1 MAAAAA
7 LAGLLV
13 MPSADHALAVGSSG
27 VAYSVNVDVASAVI
41 RQTDNSA
48 PTVVSIK
55 RQDPTAEHTNLD
67 SLTWRVVFSE
77 GVVNVDEEDFF
88 VFGGS
93 TEVSY
98 TEAVGGSETTY
109 DVIASGGSLSRFD
122 GEVSLEF
129 AANQEIWAS
138 AAPNADLD
146 ATLPTGANYETYTV
160 DNTAPTLTIMPVDAS
175 TATFTATIA
184 FSEDVAGFDDSGDA
198 TATGAT
204 VGTPTKKGAD
214 ASAYTVVVMV
224 SNPGASK
231 TIMLR
236 VAAGK
241 ATDLA
246 GNYNAAK
253 SQDIEYTAPAARPG
267 APTITSVTPGNAML
281 TVTWT
286 APADVGDSAIA
297 GYDVRH
303 KLTSAPDIE
312 ANWTEAANTGDD
324 LSHTIGSLTNG
335 TSYDVQVRASNAAG
349 EGAWSDTTDGAPA
362 APTAPRVTSVT
373 RKMPMTE
380 HTNADNL
387 TWTVEFSENVQNVT
401 QEDFTTTGT
410 TATRTVTGSNRTY
423 DVSVSGGNLASLN
436 AEVTLD
442 FATSQNIEATA
453 SGNAG
458 LDPAMPQGAANTFVV
473 DNAAPTVTSI
483 LRQTP
488 LEERVAADALVW
500 RVEFSEGVKEVTVGD
515 FDASGTSATAMV
527 VEADGTSTTVYD
539 VTVSGGD
546 LAGLNGKVELGF
558 ASDQDIKDRARND
571 LIATLPTGANYETYT
586 MDNPP
591 PKVTSIKR
599 QDPVTEHTKLD
610 SLTWRVVF
618 SQDVQNVDEEDFT
631 ISGGS
636 ADVSYTEAVGGSET
650 TYDVTGSGGSLSRF
664 DGEVSLEFAA
674 NQEIWASAAPNA
686 DLDATLPTGANYETY
701 MVDNTAPTLTIMPV
715 DASTATFTATIV
727 FSEDVT
733 GFGGDGDA
741 TATNATLG
749 TLTKGGD
756 ERTYTVLVTVSDPS
770 ASVSIRLKVAAGK
783 AADLAGNYNAATSRD
798 IEYMAPATTPG
809 APTISSVTPDSST
822 LTVTWTAPDST
833 GGSEV
838 TGYDVRHK
846 LTSAQDI
853 AANWT
858 VVANTGNDLSH
869 TIGSLTN
876 GTSYDVQVRAV
887 NIAGDGA
894 WSDTTDG
901 APRTTP
907 AAPTISSVT
916 PGNVTLT
923 VTWTIPGNGGSA
935 VTGYDV
941 RHKLTSAQDIAA
953 NWTVVAN
960 TGDDLSHTIG
970 SLANG
975 TSYDVQ
981 VRAVNV
987 AGDGAWSATTD
998 GAPRTT
1004 PAAPTISSVTPGNVT
1019 LTVTWTIPGNGGS
1032 TITGYDVRH
1041 KLSSAQDIAANWAEA
1056 ANTGDDLSH
1065 TIGSLA
1071 NGTSYDV
1078 QVRAVNVA
1086 GDGAW
1091 SATTDGTPR
1100 TTPAAPTI
1108 TSVTPGNV
1116 TLTVTWT
1123 APDSTG
1129 GSAITG
1135 YDVRHKLTSA
1145 QDIDANWT
1153 EAANTGDDLSHTIGS
1168 LTNGTSYDVQVR
1180 AVNVAGDG
1188 AWSDTTD
1195 GTPRTTPAA
1204 PTISSVTA
1212 GNASLTVTW
1221 VAPANTG
1228 GSAIT
1233 GYDVRHKLTSAQDI
1247 PENWTEAANTG
1258 NDLSHAITGLTNRTS
1273 YDVQVR
1279 AVNVAG
1285 DGAWSDTSAGTPV
1298 AVPSAPAAPTVTA
1311 GNVTLTV
1318 TWAAPANTGGSAITG
1333 YDVRHK
1339 LSSAQDIDA
1348 NWTEVANTGDD
1359 LSHTIGSLTNGTSY
1373 DVQVRAVNIAGD
1385 GAWSATTDGTPRT
1398 TPVAPTISSVTA
1410 GNATLTVTWV
1420 APDSNGGSVVTGYDV
1435 RHKLTSAQ
1443 DIDANWTVVAN
1454 TGNDLSHT
1462 IAGLTNRT
1470 SYDVQV
1476 RAVNV
1481 AGDGAWSATSAG
1493 TPVETPGAPAAPT
1506 VTAGVGELTVTWTA
1520 PADGVGSAITGY
1532 DVRHKLSSASD
1543 IAANWTEAA
1552 NIGNDLSHTIIS
1564 LTNDTQYDVQ
1574 VRAVNAEGDG
1584 AWSATTTG
1592 RPRTTPAAPAAPTLR
1607 PGNGQLTVDWTAPAD
1622 GGATIIAYDMRHKL
1636 TSAPDA
1642 DASWIE
1648 VDDVWRI
1655 GPLTAAITGLAN
1667 GVQYDVQVRAMN
1679 SAGDGAWSATST
1691 GAPAATGSTPAP
1703 GAPGPPAVTTGNRT
1717 LTVRWSAPVDEGS
1730 APITAYDLRHRPS
1743 GGGWTIVDSAW
1754 TSGALRH
1761 TITDLSNGAQY
1772 EVQVR
1777 AVSAAGAGGWST
1789 TTAGIPTAPPL
1800 PPPPPEV
1807 EDSGASSAPP
1817 LPQNRAPAFAEGI
1830 YATRSVA
1837 ENAVG
1842 GANVG
1847 GPVVATDADGDR
1859 LTYALRA
1866 ALNYVLTA
1874 ADVDF
1879 FAIDQATG
1887 QITVRTGTT
1896 LDYETKATYV
1906 VVVSVRDGK
1915 GDFGEADNATDDSI
1929 TVAIEV
1935 TNVELP
1941 GVASAYDADFN
1952 EILDRDEVLKAID
1965 DYFRDG
1971 MNKEEMLE
1979 TVGLYVPG

>member
-1 MAAAAA
+1 MTHYRPFARAALAAAAA

-13 MPSADHALAVGSSG
+13 MPSADHTLAVGSSG
-27 VAYSVNVDVASAVI
+27 VAYNVNVDVAPAVV
-41 RQTDNSA
+41 RQADNSV

-55 RQDPTAEHTNLD
+55 RQDPKAEHTNLD

-77 GVVNVDEEDFF
+77 GVVDVDEEDFF
-88 VFGGS
+88 VLGGS
-93 TEVSY
+93 AEVSY

-109 DVIASGGSLSRFD
+109 DVTASGGSLSRFD

-175 TATFTATIA
+175 TATFTATVA
-184 FSEDVAGFDDSGDA
+184 FSEDVTGFDDAGDA

-214 ASAYTVVVMV
+214 ASAYTVVVTV

-253 SQDIEYTAPAARPG
+253 SQDIEYTAPAATPG

-286 APADVGDSAIA
+286 APADVGGSAIT

-303 KLTSAPDIE
+303 KLTSAPDID

-335 TSYDVQVRASNAAG
+335 TSYDVQVQASNGAG
-349 EGAWSDTTDGAPA
+349 DGAWSDAIVGAPA
-362 APTAPRVTSVT
+362 APTAPRVMSVT
-373 RKMPMTE
+373 RKTPTTE

-387 TWTVEFSENVQNVT
+387 TWTVEFSEDVQDVT
-401 QEDFTTTGT
+401 QDDFTTTGT
-410 TATRTVTGSNRTY
+410 TATRTVTGANKTY
-423 DVSVSGGNLASLN
+423 DVSVSGGNLAGLN
-436 AEVTLD
+436 ATVTLD

-458 LDPAMPQGAANTFVV
+458 LEPAMPQGAANTFVV
-473 DNAAPTVTSI
+473 DNAAPRVTSI
-483 LRQTP
+483 KRQTP
-488 LEERVAADALVW
+488 SEERVAADALVW
-500 RVEFSEGVKEVTVGD
+500 RLEFSEEVKEVTVGD
-515 FDASGTSATAMV
+515 FDASGTSATATVVEADGTSTMV
-527 VEADGTSTTVYD
+527 YDVTMSGGDLAGLNGKVELGFASDQDIKDRSGNVLIATLPTGGNYETYTLDNAAPRVTSIKRQTPSEERVAVDALVWRVEFSEEVKEVTVGDFDASGTSATATLVEADGTSTTVYD

-546 LAGLNGKVELGF
+546 LAGLNGKAELGF
-558 ASDQDIKDRARND
+558 AADQDIKDRSGNV
-571 LIATLPTGANYETYT
+571 LIATLPTGGNYETYT

-591 PKVTSIKR
+591 PRVTSIKR
-599 QDPVTEHTKLD
+599 QDPATEHTKLD

-631 ISGGS
+631 VSGGS
-636 ADVSYTEAVGGSET
+636 AEVSYAEAVSDSAT
-650 TYDVTGSGGSLSRF
+650 TYDVAGSGGSLSRF
-664 DGEVSLEFAA
+664 DGEVSVEFTA
-674 NQEIWASAAPNA
+674 NQDIEATAAPNA

-701 MVDNTAPTLTIMPV
+701 LVDNTAPTLTIMPV
-715 DASTATFTATIV
+715 DASTATFTASIV

-733 GFGGDGDA
+733 GFGADGDA

-756 ERTYTVLVTVSDPS
+756 DRIYTVLVTVSDPG
-770 ASVSIRLKVAAGK
+770 ASVSIRLKVVAGK
-783 AADLAGNYNAATSRD
+783 AADLAGNYNAAMSRD
-798 IEYMAPATTPG
+798 IEYTAPATTPE
-809 APTISSVTPDSST
+809 APAITSVTPGNAT
-822 LTVTWTAPDST
+822 LTVTWTVPSN
-833 GGSEV
+833 GGSAI

-846 LTSAQDI
+846 LSSAQDI
-853 AANWT
+853 DANWT
-858 VVANTGNDLSH
+858 EAANTGDDLSH
-869 TIGSLTN
+869 TIGSLAN

-887 NIAGDGA
+887 NIAGDGE

-916 PGNVTLT
+916 PGNATLT
-923 VTWTIPGNGGSA
+923 VTWTAPTNTGGSA
-935 VTGYDV
+935 ITGYDV
-941 RHKLTSAQDIAA
+941 RHKLTSAPDIDA
-953 NWTVVAN
+953 NWTEAAN

-1004 PAAPTISSVTPGNVT
+1004 PGAPTISSVTPGIAA
-1019 LTVTWTIPGNGGS
+1019 LTVTWTIPGNGGAVV
-1032 TITGYDVRH
+1032 TGYDVRH
-1041 KLSSAQDIAANWAEA
+1041 KLSSAPDIDANWTVVANTGDDLSHSITGLTNGMRYDAQVRAVNIAGDGAWSATTDGAPRTTPEA
-1056 ANTGDDLSH
+1056 PTITGVTSGNATLTVTWVAPANTGGSAITGYDVRHKLTSAPDIDANWTVVANTGDDLSHTIDSLANGTSYDVQVRAVNVAGDGVWSATTDGTPRTTPGAPTISGVTPGNASLTVTWTAPTNTGGSVVTGYDVRHKLTSAPDIDANWTVVANTGDDLSH

-1086 GDGAW
+1086 GDGVW

-1100 TTPAAPTI
+1100 TTPGAPTI
-1108 TSVTPGNV
+1108 SGVTPGNAS
-1116 TLTVTWT
+1116 LTVTWT
-1123 APDSTG
+1123 APDGNG
-1129 GSAITG
+1129 GAVVTG

-1145 QDIDANWT
+1145 PDIDANW
-1153 EAANTGDDLSHTIGS
+1153 AVVANTGDDLSHTIGS
-1168 LTNGTSYDVQVR
+1168 LANGTSYDVQVR

-1188 AWSDTTD
+1188 VWSDTTD
-1195 GTPRTTPAA
+1195 GAPRTTPDA
-1204 PTISSVTA
+1204 PAIASVTP

-1221 VAPANTG
+1221 TAPTNTG
-1228 GSAIT
+1228 GSTIT
-1233 GYDVRHKLTSAQDI
+1233 GYDVRHKLTSA
-1247 PENWTEAANTG
+1247 P
-1258 NDLSHAITGLTNRTS
+1258 DL
-1273 YDVQVR
+1273 
-1279 AVNVAG
+1279 
-1285 DGAWSDTSAGTPV
+1285 
-1298 AVPSAPAAPTVTA
+1298 
-1311 GNVTLTV
+1311 
-1318 TWAAPANTGGSAITG
+1318 
-1333 YDVRHK
+1333 
-1339 LSSAQDIDA
+1339 DA

-1359 LSHTIGSLTNGTSY
+1359 LSHMIDSLTNG
-1373 DVQVRAVNIAGD
+1373 I
-1385 GAWSATTDGTPRT
+1385 
-1398 TPVAPTISSVTA
+1398 
-1410 GNATLTVTWV
+1410 
-1420 APDSNGGSVVTGYDV
+1420 
-1435 RHKLTSAQ
+1435 
-1443 DIDANWTVVAN
+1443 
-1454 TGNDLSHT
+1454 
-1462 IAGLTNRT
+1462 

-1493 TPVETPGAPAAPT
+1493 MPVETPGAPAAPT
-1506 VTAGVGELTVTWTA
+1506 VTAGVGQLTVTWTA
-1520 PADGVGSAITGY
+1520 PADVGGSAITGY
-1532 DVRHKLSSASD
+1532 DLRHKLSSAQD
-1543 IAANWTEAA
+1543 IAASWTVVV
-1552 NIGNDLSHTIIS
+1552 NTGNDLSHTISS

-1636 TSAPDA
+1636 TSAPEA
-1642 DASWIE
+1642 DASWVE
-1648 VDDVWRI
+1648 VDNVWRI

-1691 GAPAATGSTPAP
+1691 GAPAATGPTPAP
-1703 GAPGPPAVTTGNRT
+1703 GAPGPPAVTAGYRT
-1717 LTVRWSAPVDEGS
+1717 LTVTWSAPVDEGS

-1743 GGGWTIVDSAW
+1743 GGGWTVVDSAW
-1754 TSGALRH
+1754 TSGALQH
-1761 TITDLSNGAQY
+1761 TIANLNHGAQY

-1777 AVSAAGAGGWST
+1777 AVSAAGASGWST

-1800 PPPPPEV
+1800 PRRR
-1807 EDSGASSAPP
+1807 
-1817 LPQNRAPAFAEGI
+1817 Q
-1830 YATRSVA
+1830 RSK
-1837 ENAVG
+1837 AV
-1842 GANVG
+1842 V
-1847 GPVVATDADGDR
+1847 
-1859 LTYALRA
+1859 
-1866 ALNYVLTA
+1866 TA
-1874 ADVDF
+1874 ARRRYL
-1879 FAIDQATG
+1879 
-1887 QITVRTGTT
+1887 RTRRQH
-1896 LDYETKATYV
+1896 
-1906 VVVSVRDGK
+1906 SRR
-1915 GDFGEADNATDDSI
+1915 
-1929 TVAIEV
+1929 
-1935 TNVELP
+1935 
-1941 GVASAYDADFN
+1941 ASTPPA
-1952 EILDRDEVLKAID
+1952 R
-1965 DYFRDG
+1965 
-1971 MNKEEMLE
+1971 
-1979 TVGLYVPG
+1979 